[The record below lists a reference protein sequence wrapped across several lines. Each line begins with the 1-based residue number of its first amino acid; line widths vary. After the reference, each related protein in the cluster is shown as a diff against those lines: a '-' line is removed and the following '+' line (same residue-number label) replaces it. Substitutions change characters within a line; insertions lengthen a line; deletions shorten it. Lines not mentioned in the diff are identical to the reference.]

1 MFRENEKKKLTDV
14 QILQHMKLEFA
25 GHAAKSKIFSNVQAH
40 RRFYNNGMLPG
51 GKPKKQSVAYEKK

>member
-1 MFRENEKKKLTDV
+1 
-14 QILQHMKLEFA
+14 MKLEFA

-40 RRFYNNGMLPG
+40 RRFYNKGMLPG